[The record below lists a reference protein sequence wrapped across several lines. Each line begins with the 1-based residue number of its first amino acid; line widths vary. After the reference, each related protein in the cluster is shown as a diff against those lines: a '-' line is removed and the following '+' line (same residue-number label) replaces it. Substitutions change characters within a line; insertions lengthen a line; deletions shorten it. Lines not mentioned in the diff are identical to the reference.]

1 MIADGHIPGK
11 GRLLV
16 MDFNGLP
23 SYFTGTRGF
32 GVVSTN
38 VLDVAEAQAVF
49 DADWKYE
56 LPATYASKH
65 LFWSPNGV
73 GYVPPS
79 TGADR
84 VLGLLASARAS
95 LDVYALLID
104 WPPFADGLAAA
115 AQRGVAVRVLTNCW
129 SASTYPFA
137 VDCAK
142 RPVGGFTYKYLTQL
156 LAAGVQVRAGPQS
169 SALFVHTKTIVRDA
183 GGGEGDA
190 LATVSSENP
199 GDYVSM
205 SSEREL
211 GIFVAKP
218 DIVATIAATFNA
230 DWASSTPVTA

>member
-1 MIADGHIPGK
+1 MIADGHAPGK

-16 MDFNGLP
+16 MDFNGAP
-23 SYFTGTRGF
+23 SYFNATRGF
-32 GVVSTN
+32 GVVSTDA
-38 VLDVAEAQAVF
+38 LDVAEAQAVF

-79 TGADR
+79 TGAAR

-129 SASTYPFA
+129 QASTPPYAP
-137 VDCAK
+137 DCAR
-142 RPVGGFTYKYLTQL
+142 RPVGGFTHKYLTQL

-169 SALFVHTKTIVRDA
+169 SGLFVHTKTIVRDA
-183 GGGEGDA
+183 GGDKGDA

-211 GIFVAKP
+211 GIFVATP
-218 DIVATIAATFNA
+218 DAVATIAATFNA
-230 DWASSTPVTA
+230 DWSSATPVTA